1 MHRNLVRAALVALC
15 GYLVGVP
22 VAQAQDS
29 REVSQAPKD
38 VTEKMTAVP
47 DTAQGWSRKARIGGT
62 FSYSHSDNFVGA
74 LDGST
79 FQAGFVTD
87 ATFNLNRDR
96 SSWENILKIQLTQS
110 RTPAI
115 SDFIKSLDNFDFQT
129 TYYFRLK
136 DPSWIG
142 PFARARLI
150 TQMFQSYGI
159 SAQDQVVRATYLDGS
174 ESVFTVPAEEKLEL
188 TPGFQPLIL
197 SQNAGFFAT
206 PPGSEAFNLRAK
218 LGFGLQEIVVGDSAF
233 AIQDDSATPEVD
245 IKQLEQALQ
254 GGAVVDLNLAGKPA
268 ENLTWK
274 VDTSVF
280 LEAFTNS
287 DIEAN
292 AFNMDLNGLVSVSL
306 TKWVSLD
313 YLLLVKKVPRIVDEW
328 QVQTG
333 FLVTLG
339 VDIF

>member
-1 MHRNLVRAALVALC
+1 MYRNLVKLATMMLC
-15 GYLVGVP
+15 GYLAGVS
-22 VAQAQDS
+22 VAQAQDT
-29 REVSQAPKD
+29 RKVSEAPKD
-38 VTEKMTAVP
+38 VTEKMTAGP
-47 DTAQGWSRKARIGGT
+47 DTTQGWSRKARIGGT

-79 FQAGFVTD
+79 FQAGFMTD
-87 ATFNLNRDR
+87 ATFNLNNDR

-129 TYYFRLK
+129 TYYYRLK

-142 PFARARLI
+142 PFARARVI

-159 SAQDQVVRATYLDGS
+159 SAQDQDVRTIYLDGS
-174 ESVFTVPAEEKLEL
+174 ENVFTVPAEEKLEL

-206 PPGSEAFNLRAK
+206 PDGSESFNLRAK

-233 AIQDDSATPEVD
+233 AVQDDSATPELE

-254 GGAVVDLNLAGKPA
+254 GGAVLDLNLAGKPA

-280 LEAFTNS
+280 LEAFTDS
-287 DIEAN
+287 DIEAD

-306 TKWVSLD
+306 TKWASLD
-313 YLLLVKKVPRIVDEW
+313 YLLLVKKIPRIVDEW

-333 FLVTLG
+333 FLLNLG
-339 VDIF
+339 LDLF

>member
-1 MHRNLVRAALVALC
+1 MHRVLPCSVVVALWAV
-15 GYLVGVP
+15 LAGVP
-22 VAQAQDS
+22 ASEAQDT
-29 REVSQAPKD
+29 RQVSEAPKD
-38 VTEKMTAVP
+38 VTEKMTAGP
-47 DTAQGWSRKARIGGT
+47 DTTQGWSRKARIGGT

-87 ATFNLNRDR
+87 ATMNLNNDR

-129 TYYFRLK
+129 TYYYRLK

-142 PFARARLI
+142 PFARARVI

-159 SAQDQVVRATYLDGS
+159 SAQDQTVRTIYLDGS
-174 ESVFTVPAEEKLEL
+174 ENVFTVPAEEKLEL

-197 SQNAGFFAT
+197 SQNVGFFAT
-206 PPGSEAFNLRAK
+206 PKGSEAFNFRAK

-233 AIQDDSATPEVD
+233 AIQDDSATPELEL
-245 IKQLEQALQ
+245 KQLEQSVQ
-254 GGAVVDLNLAGKPA
+254 GGAVMDINLAGKPA

-280 LEAFTNS
+280 FEAFTNS
-287 DIEAN
+287 DIDAD

-306 TKWVSLD
+306 TKWASLD

-333 FLVTLG
+333 FLLNIGMDV
-339 VDIF
+339 F